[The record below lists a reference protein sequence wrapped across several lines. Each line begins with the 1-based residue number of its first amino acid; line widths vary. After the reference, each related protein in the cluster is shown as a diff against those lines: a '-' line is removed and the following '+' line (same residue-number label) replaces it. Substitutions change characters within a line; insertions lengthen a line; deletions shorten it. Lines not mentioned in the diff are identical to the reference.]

1 MKIRIL
7 NIGVVILLVSFKN
20 FPQLSIYNSA
30 SYGYF
35 QNPLYNYQYL
45 PDQLKQT
52 YTELSYSK
60 SFQASKLNLHYIGGL
75 VIFNR
80 FVERNYY
87 EHNFATNYNIFFSK
101 DNPDQ
106 ESEEKTIEN
115 SADNHLNL
123 SIKIGGR
130 HDKEAFKE
138 FNNYGSGLTASFT
151 FMLNDDLYSTIAN
164 AFEYRDYSNITT
176 LSNITEVLKLQIGN
190 KENKTFN
197 YGLGLSGGFKYYIES
212 VYDTSRFETVRSY
225 AVKSSGK
232 GKTGANIT
240 VPSDKK
246 ILISPQSNGT
256 VQFVADVF
264 AKTYWN
270 TNSIQLSL
278 LYRYNPNT
286 LVRYLAQ
293 YANTTFLTE
302 DIYNDFF
309 AYEGFEI
316 SSRLI
321 QKIFYDI
328 EIRLDASFQQKKFG
342 APALELIGTQIADQ
356 RLDYRNFIEAY
367 ISRYFNLSDNFGLGL
382 AISTGFVRNQSNDA
396 YNDFSAHYIS
406 FSLGLGYYTEF

>member
-1 MKIRIL
+1 MKIKIL
-7 NIGVVILLVSFKN
+7 NIVIIILLVSFKS
-20 FPQLSIYNSA
+20 FPQLSVYGSA

-35 QNPLYNYQYL
+35 QNPLYNYQDL

-60 SFQASKLNLHYIGGL
+60 SFAASKLNLNYIGGL

-80 FVERNYY
+80 FEERNYY
-87 EHNFATNYNIFFSK
+87 EHNFTTNYNIFFSK
-101 DNPDQ
+101 DNSDQ
-106 ESEEKTIEN
+106 ESEENTIQDSVN
-115 SADNHLNL
+115 NHLNFL
-123 SIKIGGR
+123 LKIGGR
-130 HDKEAFKE
+130 HDKEAFKD
-138 FNNYGSGLTASFT
+138 FNNFGSSLSSSYK
-151 FMLNDDLYSTIAN
+151 FMLNDNFYSALTN
-164 AFEYRDYSNITT
+164 AFEYRDYSNITI
-176 LSNITEVLKLQIGN
+176 LSNITDVLKLQFGN

-212 VYDTSRFETVRSY
+212 VYDTSRFENIRSFTI
-225 AVKSSGK
+225 KPSGK
-232 GKTGANIT
+232 GKTGANIK
-240 VPSDKK
+240 VPSNKE

-256 VQFVADVF
+256 VQFIADVF

-270 TNSIQLSL
+270 TNSFQLNL

-316 SSRLI
+316 NSRLI

-356 RLDYRNFIEAY
+356 RLDYRTFIETY
-367 ISRYFNLSDNFGLGL
+367 ISRYFNVSDNLGLGV
-382 AISTGFVRNQSNDA
+382 AISSGFVRNQSNDA
-396 YNDFSAHYIS
+396 YNDFSGYYIS
-406 FSLGLGYYTEF
+406 FSLGLGFYTEF